1 MLEPSLAST
10 DQYSIRFTPDP
21 LRDLER
27 EKLVSFGKREFSNLF
42 ANVRFA
48 RSSGFGTKV
57 RSSARSTRAII
68 CVPTK
73 IHATLEEVA
82 DVFFSD
88 RTNAAIGFAAS
99 QQIYSLLEPSGEH
112 PLRACGL
119 RWSLWH
125 SPSKLVRQR
134 DILYIEYMDTF
145 VDENGRRGW
154 ARLTQ
159 SIRHRSCPPLINSHG
174 VVRAHLGCSGTTYIE
189 TDTPGVLD
197 VVTLYDCDTK
207 GVPAWLTKFAAVRK
221 AKNAHLLEHLIRLAR
236 AANDSLV
243 ADFTKMVPTKQ
254 EKVCVGCGDTLPK
267 WNVSGRKCRECKESL
282 CKSCSDIVYCAIEG
296 GKKLNRICMHCV
308 DRYISTD
315 GERSR
320 VDMYTQLSTSSS
332 SSSSSRLRKASSYG
346 ESTPSNDSTR
356 RRSRSSNSHSG
367 STDGADLDSPP
378 PMLEDKPSPFS
389 PSTPSSADFRQYGQR
404 ERAATQTN
412 RERHRQR
419 ERATTQ
425 ASKEPPELINLGVSQ
440 YREPKPPSGDIDLS
454 YLAHFKTVSS
464 RS

>member
-1 MLEPSLAST
+1 MFEPSLAATT
-10 DQYSIRFTPDP
+10 DQYSIRFAPDP

-27 EKLVSFGKREFSNLF
+27 EKLVTLGHREFADLF
-42 ANVRFA
+42 ATIRFA

-57 RSSARSTRAII
+57 RSSARSTRATI
-68 CVPTK
+68 CVPTQ

-99 QQIYSLLEPSGEH
+99 QQIYSLVEPSDER

-154 ARLTQ
+154 ARVTR
-159 SIRHRSCPPLINSHG
+159 SIHHRSCPPLLHSHN
-174 VVRAHLGCSGTTYIE
+174 VVRAHLGCSGTTYTE

-207 GVPAWLTKFAAVRK
+207 GVPAWLTKFVAVRK

-243 ADFTKMVPTKQ
+243 ADFTKLVPAKQ
-254 EKVCVGCGDTLPK
+254 EKACVGCGDALPK
-267 WNVSGRKCRECKESL
+267 WNVGGRKCRECKENV
-282 CKSCSDIVYCAIEG
+282 CKSCSDIVYCAVEG

-308 DRYISTD
+308 DRYLSTD
-315 GERSR
+315 VERSR

-332 SSSSSRLRKASSYG
+332 SSSSRPRKASSYD
-346 ESTPSNDSTR
+346 ESAPSNGSTRR

-367 STDGADLDSPP
+367 STDGADLDSPL
-378 PMLEDKPSPFS
+378 PMLEDKPSSFP
-389 PSTPSSADFRQYGQR
+389 PSAPSSADSRQYGLR
-404 ERAATQTN
+404 ERAATQAA
-412 RERHRQR
+412 RKQ
-419 ERATTQ
+419 
-425 ASKEPPELINLGVSQ
+425 PPKLLNLGVSR
-440 YREPKPPSGDIDLS
+440 YRERKPPSGDIDLS
-454 YLAHFKTVSS
+454 YLASFKTVSS